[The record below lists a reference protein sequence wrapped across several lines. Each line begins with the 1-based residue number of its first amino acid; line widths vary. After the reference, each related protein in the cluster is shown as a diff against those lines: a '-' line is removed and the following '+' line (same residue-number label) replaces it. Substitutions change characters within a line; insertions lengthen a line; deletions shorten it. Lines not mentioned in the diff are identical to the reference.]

1 MRTTQDAIRHLE
13 RISVYLEVKGE
24 NPFKINA
31 FRKAA
36 SLLEAAEL
44 DFMAI
49 EDFTAMKG
57 IGKGTATV
65 LEEFRDTGSS
75 TALTELEQQVP
86 EGLIALLKIPGLGGK
101 SWRNCMKSVSL
112 MQIPSRKNW
121 RMVQ

>member
-1 MRTTQDAIRHLE
+1 MRTIQDAMRHLE

-36 SLLEAAEL
+36 SILEASDA

-57 IGKGTATV
+57 LVKERPLFLRSTGNGNEYGTDGTRTRSTGRTDRFTKDPRSWW
-65 LEEFRDTGSS
+65 EET
-75 TALTELEQQVP
+75 
-86 EGLIALLKIPGLGGK
+86 
-101 SWRNCMKSVSL
+101 C
-112 MQIPSRKNW
+112 
-121 RMVQ
+121 